1 MSSEKRFFS
10 SEELLEIL
18 AMSKNATAIY
28 TTEDLIIQTANDAMI
43 GFWGKDRSVIGK
55 TFEEAV
61 PELIDQPFFG
71 LLREVWRTGVTYT
84 ATDMPARLRVG
95 GELQWF
101 YYDFEYRAIK
111 NERGEVYCILH
122 TAE

>member
-1 MSSEKRFFS
+1 MSRHHRIFS
-10 SEELLEIL
+10 NEELLNVL
-18 AMSKNATAIY
+18 SLSKNATAIY
-28 TTEDLIIQTANDAMI
+28 TSESLIIQTANDAMI

-71 LLREVWRTGVTYT
+71 LLREVWRTGVTYN

-101 YYDFEYRAIK
+101 Y
-111 NERGEVYCILH
+111 
-122 TAE
+122 